1 VRLKAQRKAIRLR
14 EDLKLTKLDLRTL
27 LQKDYPDKGA
37 IHKKFEERGN
47 LRTMLEKNWI
57 DARLEVRNLLT
68 VEQRRKLRQVSGELS
83 RERRRRWLMRKKSPS
98 PCRNHRHP
106 NRLNLEEK

>member
-1 VRLKAQRKAIRLR
+1 MRLKAQRKAIRLR
-14 EDLKLTKLDLRTL
+14 ADLKLTKFDLRTL

-37 IHKKFEERGN
+37 IHKKVEEREN
-47 LRTMLEKNWI
+47 LRTILEKNWI
-57 DARLEVRNLLT
+57 DARLEACNLLT
-68 VEQRRKLRQVSGELS
+68 LEQRRKLREVSRELI
-83 RERRRRWLMRKKSPS
+83 RERRRRLMRKKSPS